1 MGTKM
6 HPRTGRLSLVLHGS
20 VLPTCGRVDDV
31 DPLGRGHRIVE
42 KNCGQP
48 AALQFRSCGSQR
60 AGNRHDAWAGP
71 DSCQWIAI
79 PIVARYI
86 PRRDRYGGIFV
97 KRDANPNFLN
107 GVPEL
112 LVLQLLKG
120 REMYGYELVQ
130 AIKEATGET
139 IVLGEGV
146 VYPVLHMLE
155 REGALQSRRQSV
167 SGRSRIYYSLTPTG
181 ESRLTDVS
189 GSWQRMAECYF
200 RRVGYSLYLG

>member
-1 MGTKM
+1 MEF
-6 HPRTGRLSLVLHGS
+6 SL
-20 VLPTCGRVDDV
+20 
-31 DPLGRGHRIVE
+31 
-42 KNCGQP
+42 
-48 AALQFRSCGSQR
+48 
-60 AGNRHDAWAGP
+60 
-71 DSCQWIAI
+71 
-79 PIVARYI
+79 
-86 PRRDRYGGIFV
+86 
-97 KRDANPNFLN
+97 KRETNPNFLN

-167 SGRSRIYYSLTPTG
+167 SGRSRIYYSLTAKG
-181 ESRLTDVS
+181 ASLLTDVS
-189 GSWQRMAECYF
+189 GSWQRIAQAIRNVLEGP
-200 RRVGYSLYLG
+200 RHA